1 MRLLEDFWYGNIDPR
16 EYDKSSCKEYKEAF
30 RLITK
35 NEEKLQ
41 ATFTDEQKELFLPY
55 ADCVME
61 CQTIAEC
68 LLFQH
73 SFRIGVRMMSE
84 AMVEPLSNEQ

>member
-16 EYDKSSCKEYKEAF
+16 KYDTFTCSECKEAF

-35 NEEKLQ
+35 NEEKLL
-41 ATFTDEQKELFLPY
+41 ATFTDEQKELFSCY
-55 ADCVME
+55 VDCVVE
-61 CQTIAEC
+61 HQTLSEC

-73 SFRIGVRMMSE
+73 SFSLGVRMMAE
-84 AMVEPLSNEQ
+84 ALGEQQNR